1 MSELRVPPHLKN
13 YDTQYGNLASY
24 KYYTRPAAYR
34 LYGSFSN
41 AKSKHQAGMQD
52 ILQIMFANGACTTWD
67 MAKLM
72 LRTSDVS
79 LIRTKEKAYRRLFL
93 GRYDTKKQSGGM
105 LDLGLVVREKKGPYS
120 RYRLSLHGI
129 LYCMD
134 VLNPSR
140 DDVDRM
146 ARMYAGVLPK
156 VFGKWEALK
165 AAVGTDIYKLRILA
179 KGILLDN
186 SGSGNAQLCEIM
198 SFLQTK
204 YARRFESIP
213 EEDLAD
219 QISYWFYTF
228 MMYYKSASSNARMSQ
243 GRIDRARR
251 MLLRDPQMREWYRRV
266 FEQAVGRYQER
277 LRSLT
282 KDSSWI
288 L

>member
-1 MSELRVPPHLKN
+1 MSKLRVPPHLKN

-24 KYYTRPAAYR
+24 KHYTRPAAYR

-72 LRTSDVS
+72 LRTPDVS
-79 LIRTKEKAYRRLFL
+79 LIRTKEKGYRRLFL

-165 AAVGTDIYKLRILA
+165 STVGTDIYKLRILA

-204 YARRFESIP
+204 YARRFESIS

-243 GRIDRARR
+243 GRIGRARR
-251 MLLRDPQMREWYRRV
+251 MLLRDPEMYEWYRRF
-266 FEQAVGRYQER
+266 FEEAVDRYRER

>member
-1 MSELRVPPHLKN
+1 MSKLRVPPHLKS

-24 KYYTRPAAYR
+24 KHYTRPAAYR
-34 LYGSFSN
+34 LYGSSSN

-52 ILQIMFANGACTTWD
+52 ILQVMFANGPCTTWD
-67 MAKLM
+67 MAKIM

-79 LIRTKEKAYRRLFL
+79 LIRAKEKAYRRLFL

-120 RYRLSLHGI
+120 RYRLSLHGV

-140 DDVDRM
+140 GDVDRM

-156 VFGKWEALK
+156 VFGRWEALK
-165 AAVGTDIYKLRILA
+165 STVGTDVYKLRILA

-186 SGSGNAQLCEIM
+186 AGSGNAQLCEIM
-198 SFLQTK
+198 SLLQTK
-204 YARRFESIP
+204 YARRFESIS

-228 MMYYKSASSNARMSQ
+228 MMYYKSAVPGARMSQ
-243 GRIDRARR
+243 GRIDRARS
-251 MLLRDPQMREWYRRV
+251 MLLRDPQMREWYRK
-266 FEQAVGRYQER
+266 FLEQAVDRYRKR
-277 LRSLT
+277 LESLT
-282 KDSSWI
+282 GDSGWI